1 MSMRI
6 TWKPFEQLWREM
18 GRFQHDMDRLMD
30 RFGVNG
36 RRLPAVA
43 ATYPALNVW
52 EDADAVYAEAELP
65 GLNLEDLEIYVTG
78 TDQLIVKGNR
88 KPLEMEKAV
97 WHRQERG
104 FGEFSR
110 VLTLPAPVDAE
121 KVTARLEHGI
131 LTLTMAKSAAAKPK
145 KITVKAV

>member
-18 GRFQHDMDRLMD
+18 GRFQHDMDRLMN

>member
-78 TDQLIVKGNR
+78 TDQLTVKGNR